1 GRRGWR
7 FLDAWGL
14 CRPVLE
20 DAWLFLGVRAAGGE
34 QRCHSDDADQP
45 LDRSHPAILGSTVML
60 CSEEYCDAMTA
71 PPPSLA
77 AVGAC
82 CDRRKDMTVYIDPP
96 IWPGHGRLWSHMI
109 SDQSYEELHGFA
121 AQIGIPRR
129 GFERDHYDV
138 VADRYAVAL
147 AAGAQPV
154 ASRGSVTM
162 W

>member
-1 GRRGWR
+1 
-7 FLDAWGL
+7 
-14 CRPVLE
+14 
-20 DAWLFLGVRAAGGE
+20 
-34 QRCHSDDADQP
+34 
-45 LDRSHPAILGSTVML
+45 
-60 CSEEYCDAMTA
+60 
-71 PPPSLA
+71 
-77 AVGAC
+77 
-82 CDRRKDMTVYIDPP
+82 MTVYIDPP

-154 ASRGSVTM
+154 SSRKIVMLLTAAGLRRRHQSRLAM
-162 W
+162 PPGAQADERPC